1 MGGLF
6 VLSWIYILPFLV
18 MGFECKTFACLFV
31 WRSVEPGW
39 LLSSNEPA
47 CLALTHVNLEC
58 APQWDC
64 YSSLYL
70 YYFSLLLWIDHT
82 SSSNFLLIL
91 SLFCNA
97 YTQDFGKQAN
107 LANYSSLIEDKKSFN
122 PTSSFIILSRMH
134 FTLHLLNIL
143 IWEFKDKLI
152 SSTKLWDQ
160 NRKNIPFRLRVLHTV
175 KFLFVLFVWSFC
187 ITCVQEL
194 PELEIHQD
202 VLPLNGYRWEAHR
215 QEVSMSECI
224 LAPDWTWSE
233 MWWIIGFAF
242 LSLCKMSLWAIF

>member
-18 MGFECKTFACLFV
+18 MGFECKTFACSFEGQLNQADFFF
-31 WRSVEPGW
+31 
-39 LLSSNEPA
+39 SNEPG

-82 SSSNFLLIL
+82 SSYNFLPIL

-97 YTQDFGKQAN
+97 YPQNFGKQAN
-107 LANYSSLIEDKKSFN
+107 LANYSSLVEDKKSFN

-160 NRKNIPFRLRVLHTV
+160 NRKNIPSRLRVLHTV
-175 KFLFVLFVWSFC
+175 MFLFVLCLFGPSASNACRSYLSWKYTRMYC
-187 ITCVQEL
+187 
-194 PELEIHQD
+194 PWMD
-202 VLPLNGYRWEAHR
+202 VDGRHTGR
-215 QEVSMSECI
+215 
-224 LAPDWTWSE
+224 
-233 MWWIIGFAF
+233 
-242 LSLCKMSLWAIF
+242 K